1 MLFGFQAVMILGIIF
16 GFVYSVIKMGIEHSE
31 KIERMKHGYPLKDG
45 TMKMDRSPD
54 VIDYRGNHGNNSQ
67 YSQQ

>member
-1 MLFGFQAVMILGIIF
+1 MSGLYVVIIMAIIF

-45 TMKMDRSPD
+45 TTKIDVSTE
-54 VIDYRGNHGNNSQ
+54 VIDRRGSFNNDNHN
-67 YSQQ
+67 